1 MNLSFK
7 NWYTKVM
14 RIVILICSILV
25 SASLFAQNASIELK
39 PKISDDDNGKS
50 LGGVTVEV
58 YKGGSQV
65 ASGTSGNNGKVKPI
79 KLDICIGCKY
89 TVKVKKPGY
98 VTKIFIVDGHTDYPD
113 ELVPGI
119 RPLDFEVG
127 IFEEVEGIDFSFLD
141 REAMVEFALDSYGEL
156 QYDQDKIKVMKKKIE
171 DLKRKMKEQKEK
183 LEKENAEKEKREA
196 DFSAYVAAG
205 DAAMKEP
212 DYEKAIGQYELAL
225 GIKPD
230 DQPTKNKLEDAKIK
244 LEEQRA
250 KEEADKAFGEVMTA
264 AKDAYKK
271 EELERALELY
281 KEASGI
287 KPNEQ
292 LPKDRIAEIEAEIE
306 ARKKNEQAFK
316 DLVAQG
322 DAAVGSEDYDQ
333 AISKYEEALSL
344 RKDNGVQTK
353 LDDAKKK
360 KAALED
366 ELKEQ
371 EAKRKQY
378 EDFMATADAAFDT
391 EDYEKAKSNYEEAL
405 KVIPEEQRP
414 KDRIAEIEKILKDRA
429 AEQAEKE
436 KLEADYQR
444 LMDEGKEKINQRQWP
459 EAKSS
464 YEEALNLKPNDPDAL
479 AQIDVINKAM
489 EKEAAEE
496 KLNEEYTAALNAA
509 NELFDQKKYAEAKS
523 KYNQALGIKGDE
535 QEPKDKIAEIDRI
548 LADAEK
554 AAENETKYKE
564 FISQGDAAKDR
575 KEYTAAIDQY
585 RKALDVKPGDS
596 DAQAKIDAVNELIEK
611 EQEAAEAQEKFDAF
625 VASAEQAF
633 NASDLDNAKLNYNK
647 ALEIKD
653 DPVIRERVKE
663 IEELI
668 AKNQNEAETQ
678 AKYDAAIK
686 EADGFYD
693 ANDYEKAVASYEKA
707 LNIKED
713 KYPLERIA
721 ELKEKIADQKEAAEK
736 EEQFNSLVAEGDAAF
751 AAEDFS
757 KALSSYKEAIKVKPD
772 PTISQKI
779 GELNVKLSELEQ
791 DAAKRTDYDKKIAE
805 ADAAFDD
812 ENWEGARSL
821 YQEAGRILPT
831 ESYPDERIEE
841 IEKRMADEA
850 AAEVEKNY
858 QKIIDKA
865 DGLMGDDRLDDA
877 KTYYERAQGLKPTDP
892 YPTEQIAKIDQ
903 IKKDRA
909 GALAEEK
916 RIEEEFNALIADG
929 DRAFDA
935 SNWTESLAMYEEALK
950 VKPDAPYPKSRI
962 EEVMAKMDANAA
974 ATAKKEKYDQLI
986 KEADGAFDSQ
996 SYQEAIKKYREAL
1009 DVMPDEQYPKDRILS
1024 AEDFMKRETVDEEE
1038 EAYQKILAVAQEK
1051 FDGKDYEKAI
1061 ELYLRAKSMRPSD
1074 PLPQQRI
1081 DEINQIINKQNEA
1094 EKLEAKYKELIDQG
1108 DNLFEKGEWKDAKDA
1123 FTQAYNIY
1131 NREYP
1136 ERKIAE
1142 CETNMKKATDD
1153 TVEKNYQKII
1163 AKADEHFASKSYEK
1177 AKKMYNRALSI
1188 KPSDQYPKNQLKEI
1202 ENLLN
1207 PGALSQNKT
1216 NLTNWGD
1223 PNRSA
1228 NAIDVDAM
1236 LADAEAQ
1243 REFKRTQQAEQQE
1256 LDAVEAEDDF
1266 DSTQVEATFVARNQS
1281 ESIRTDLEVADES
1294 AQEKRNEANQVV
1306 DEMEVSLSDTDRER
1320 TVMNENDVQRQ
1331 NQVVENI
1338 NVELAERDDEADH
1351 PREEYLADVE
1361 EIRTELVVES
1371 TIEDNDQTNATFDQ
1385 KEYVE
1390 TYVENRVES
1399 DANKDVDRKN
1409 TEVYIEDYNITL
1421 VNETNENSWD
1431 QEDEVMLVKE
1441 EVELDLDRRIA
1452 NDLNDDIPRRETEG
1466 QIEDVNLERSD
1477 VFTVYQDDQYDVTID
1492 QKKYTENMV
1501 TDIEI
1506 ENLDNDQGRKNME
1519 DFAEEQRIETSE
1531 VVDELQVDQT
1541 NETFETEDYV
1551 EEMELDQEAN
1561 RQEDEEKRE
1570 GYEKEVVAIQEDKD
1584 GFLEEN
1590 DAEAE
1595 NESYATVDYLEDR
1608 NKERG
1613 DEHKAADEKATDNID
1628 DTKDAVE
1635 DIQDENAE
1643 WDQKNKEE
1651 LEDAEDYVESL
1662 KDIKVDEID
1671 EKAQNAL
1678 GDQFPEGVTEEI
1690 FTINDEDG
1698 LMASYVVRR
1707 VVVRNGVGSVYEKV
1721 QTRFGTVSY
1730 TCNGNGITEY
1740 EWQDQTE
1747 AADLVRN

>member
-1 MNLSFK
+1 
-7 NWYTKVM
+7 M
-14 RIVILICSILV
+14 RIVILILGVLLSFGAFGQGMV
-25 SASLFAQNASIELK
+25 IELK
-39 PKISDDDNGKS
+39 PEVRDDDNGKS
-50 LGGVTVEV
+50 LGGAVIEI
-58 YKGGSQV
+58 YKGGTLF
-65 ASGTSGNNGKVKPI
+65 AKETSSNNGKVKPI
-79 KLDICIGCKY
+79 ELPVCIGCKY
-89 TVKVKKPGY
+89 TIKIKKSGY
-98 VTKIFIVDGHTDYPD
+98 VTKTAIVDAHSDYP
-113 ELVPGI
+113 EEMPPGTYVQK
-119 RPLDFEVG
+119 FEVS
-127 IFEEVEGIDFSFLD
+127 IFEQVEGIDFSFLD
-141 REAMVEFALDSYGEL
+141 REPMVEFSVDPYGMVT
-156 QYDQDKIKVMKKKIE
+156 YDQDKIKIMKKKIA
-171 DLKRKMKEQKEK
+171 DLKKKMEEQKEK
-183 LEKENAEKEKREA
+183 LEREKAEKEKMEA

-230 DQPTKNKLEDAKIK
+230 DQPTKDKLEDAKIK

-250 KEEADKAFGEVMTA
+250 KELADKEFGEKMSA
-264 AKDAYKK
+264 AKEAYKN
-271 EELERALELY
+271 EELEKALELY

-287 KPNEQ
+287 KPKEQ
-292 LPKDRIAEIEAEIE
+292 LPKDLIAEIEAKIAE
-306 ARKKNEQAFK
+306 RQKNEEAFNA
-316 DLVAQG
+316 LVAQG
-322 DAAVGSEDYDQ
+322 DAAVSSEDYDQ
-333 AISKYEEALSL
+333 AISKYEEALDL
-344 RKDNGVQTK
+344 RKDDGVQTK

-371 EAKRKQY
+371 EAKRKEY
-378 EDFMATADAAFDT
+378 EDLMASADAAFDT
-391 EDYEKAKSNYEEAL
+391 EDYDKAKSNYEAAL
-405 KVIPEEQRP
+405 KVIPDEQRP
-414 KDRIAEIEKILKDRA
+414 KDRITEIEKILKDRA
-429 AEQAEKE
+429 AEQAAKE
-436 KLEADYQR
+436 KLEADYQA

-459 EAKSS
+459 EAKSK
-464 YEEALNLKPNDPDAL
+464 YEEALKLKPNDPDAL
-479 AQIDVINKAM
+479 AQIDVINKEM
-489 EKEAAEE
+489 EKAAAEE
-496 KLNEEYTAALNAA
+496 KLNAEYTAALNAA

-523 KYNQALGIKGDE
+523 KYNEALGIKDE

-548 LADAEK
+548 VADAEK
-554 AAENETKYKE
+554 AAENEAKYKE

-575 KEYTAAIDQY
+575 KEYTAALDQY
-585 RKALDVKPGDS
+585 RKALDIKPGDS

-611 EQEAAEAQEKFDAF
+611 EQEAAAAQEKFDAF

-653 DPVIRERVKE
+653 DAAIRERVKE

-686 EADGFYD
+686 EADAFYD
-693 ANDYEKAVASYEKA
+693 ANDYEKAVESYEKA

-736 EEQFNSLVAEGDAAF
+736 EEQFNTLVAEGDAAY
-751 AAEDFS
+751 AAEDYS

-772 PTISQKI
+772 PAISQKI

-791 DAAKRTDYDKKIAE
+791 DAAKRADYDEKIGE
-805 ADAAFDD
+805 ADAAFED

-821 YQEAGRILPT
+821 YQEAGRIMPT

-865 DGLMGDDRLDDA
+865 DQLMKEDRLDDA
-877 KTYYERAQGLKPTDP
+877 KTYYERALGIKPADP
-892 YPTEQIAKIDQ
+892 YPTEKIAEIDQ

-909 GALAEEK
+909 SALSEEK
-916 RIEEEFNALIADG
+916 RKEEEFNALIADG
-929 DRAFDA
+929 DRAFNA
-935 SNWTESLAMYEEALK
+935 SNWTASLAKYEEALK

-962 EEVMAKMDANAA
+962 DEVKAKMDANA
-974 ATAKKEKYDQLI
+974 TEKAKKERYDQLI
-986 KEADGAFDSQ
+986 AEGDDSFDSQ

-1024 AEDFMKRETVDEEE
+1024 AEDFMKRETENEEE
-1038 EAYQKILAVAQEK
+1038 EAYQKILTVAQEK

-1061 ELYLRAKSMRPSD
+1061 ELYLRAKTMRPSD

-1081 DEINQIINKQNEA
+1081 DEINQILNKQNDQ
-1094 EKLEAKYKELIDQG
+1094 EKLEAKYKELVDQG

-1123 FTQAYNIY
+1123 FTQAFNIY

-1188 KPSDQYPKNQLKEI
+1188 KPGDQYPKNQLKEI

-1207 PGALSQNKT
+1207 PGALSQNKA

-1256 LDAVEAEDDF
+1256 LDAAEAETEF
-1266 DSTQVEATFVARNQS
+1266 DSTQVESTFVARKES
-1281 ESIRTDLEVADES
+1281 ESIRTDLEEADEV
-1294 AQEKRNEANQVV
+1294 AQEKRVEANEEV
-1306 DEMEVSLSDTDRER
+1306 DDMEVTLSDTDRER

-1338 NVELAERDDEADH
+1338 NVELSERDDAADL

-1390 TYVENRVES
+1390 TYVENRAES
-1399 DANKDVDRKN
+1399 DINKDVDRKN
-1409 TEVYIEDYNITL
+1409 TEVYIEDYSVTL
-1421 VNETNENSWD
+1421 VNESNENSWD
-1431 QEDEVMLVKE
+1431 QEDEVMMVKE

-1466 QIEDVNLERSD
+1466 QIEDVNLERQG
-1477 VFTVYQDDQYDVTID
+1477 VFTVYQDEQYDVTID

-1506 ENLDNDQGRKNME
+1506 ENMDNDQGRRKME

-1551 EEMELDQEAN
+1551 EEMELDQEN
-1561 RQEDEEKRE
+1561 NQQEDEEKRE
-1570 GYEKEVVAIQEDKD
+1570 GYEKEVVAIQEEKD
-1584 GFLEEN
+1584 GFLDEN

-1608 NKERG
+1608 NKERR
-1613 DEHKAADEKATDNID
+1613 DEQKEADEKATDNID

-1635 DIQDENAE
+1635 EIQDENAE
-1643 WDQKNKEE
+1643 WDEKNKDE

-1671 EKAQNAL
+1671 EEAQNAL
-1678 GDQFPEGVTEEI
+1678 GSQFPEGVTEEI

-1698 LMASYVVRR
+1698 LIESYVVRR
-1707 VVVRNGVGSVYEKV
+1707 VVVRNGVGNVYEKV
-1721 QTRFGTVSY
+1721 QTKFGTVSY

-1740 EWQDQTE
+1740 DWQDQTE